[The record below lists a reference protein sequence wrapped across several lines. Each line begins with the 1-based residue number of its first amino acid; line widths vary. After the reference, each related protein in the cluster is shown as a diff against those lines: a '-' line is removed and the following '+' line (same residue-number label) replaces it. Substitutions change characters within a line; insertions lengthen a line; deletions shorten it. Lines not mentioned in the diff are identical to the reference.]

1 MHKEGREKM
10 GNELLTQWLQ
20 GLKDAMYLIRQKNEL
35 IKYYRLYNNDPK
47 SKLCKEWEDIINEII
62 KELSQQ
68 EIA

>member
-1 MHKEGREKM
+1 M